1 VSRAGGPTHRWS
13 IRTYQDAPVFE
24 ADLKDLVV
32 IHQANTGQVV
42 VRQEDTCHQ
51 LWSLDGTQVRSEE
64 RREEECQ
71 ILDKGLV
78 VLITGL
84 TNDLSNI

>member
-1 VSRAGGPTHRWS
+1 
-13 IRTYQDAPVFE
+13 
-24 ADLKDLVV
+24 
-32 IHQANTGQVV
+32 